1 MPPFAKKTPKKQKG
15 LPRGKKKAPSVPTSS
30 GRKPTYEK

>member
-1 MPPFAKKTPKKQKG
+1 MPLFAKKTPKKQKG
-15 LPRGKKKAPSVPTSS
+15 LPRSKKKAPATPTSS

>member
-15 LPRGKKKAPSVPTSS
+15 LPRSKKKAPTPTSS
-30 GRKPTYEK
+30 GRKPTFEK